1 VLLQQLTLSDF
12 RNYSEL
18 EIEPAPGLN
27 VFVGANAQG
36 KSNLLEA
43 IAMLGTGKSFRT
55 AREGDTVRQSSER
68 AVLHG
73 VAATQAGRVELACA
87 IERSSRGT
95 HKSYTV
101 NGTSVRYAGYLG
113 RMRVVTFV
121 PADLHLASGTPGARR
136 AFLNVAL
143 SQSEPRYYY
152 ELARYRKVVAQ
163 KNALLRGAI
172 EADPELL
179 ATYNRTIVEAG
190 TEIMLAR
197 DTLVRALAAEAQ
209 RIHARFAPNER
220 LELRYDADVP
230 FDTPLR
236 ETIASAMEA
245 RLRACAD
252 AERARKSAVAGP
264 HRDDVSLDLD
274 GDSLAAYGSQG
285 QQRTAVLALKIAEY
299 AVMRERAREAP
310 LLLLDDVLSE
320 LDEERAA
327 AFLMEIGE
335 YEQAFITATHLPAG
349 LPASARVARVD
360 AAHVEAWAA
369 C

>member
-1 VLLQQLTLSDF
+1 MLLQQLTLCDF

-55 AREGDTVRQSSER
+55 AREGDTVRQGCER

-73 VAATQAGRVELACA
+73 VAATEAGRVELACA

-95 HKSYTV
+95 RKSYTV
-101 NGTSVRYAGYLG
+101 NGMPVRYAGYLG
-113 RMRVVTFV
+113 KMRVVTFV

-172 EADPELL
+172 DADPELL

-190 TEIMLAR
+190 VEIMLAR
-197 DTLVRALAAEAQ
+197 DALVRALAVEAQ
-209 RIHARFAPNER
+209 RVHARFAANER

-230 FDTPLR
+230 FDAPQR
-236 ETIASAMEA
+236 ETIASALEA

-252 AERARKSAVAGP
+252 AERVRKSAVAGP
-264 HRDDVSLDLD
+264 HRDDVTLDLD
-274 GDSLAAYGSQG
+274 GRSLAAYGSQG

-320 LDEERAA
+320 LDEERAR
-327 AFLMEIGE
+327 AFLTEIGE

-349 LPASARVARVD
+349 LPTSARVARV
-360 AAHVEAWAA
+360 AVAHVEDWAV